1 MTYFCLPRAPI
12 CRVTPQSI
20 ASTTWRCVAMR
31 GSAPPVKRHIPA
43 WGKTERVRA
52 RHLCFLCV
60 LLMPQG
66 LLGRTR
72 IRACLSLHTFSQSVL
87 KGSNFTIGIKHKCMT
102 LYSNSGSIF
111 IHMNAIC
118 SPKWDSCSSSLVTL
132 FSKKVLVTLAFVSI
146 ATRSGTRG
154 PNRQTSTSTCGRR
167 TYNVCVC
174 VGGGDT
180 KASVKTM
187 QPFSLVQAALHPLHM
202 ESKSDRFSID

>member
-1 MTYFCLPRAPI
+1 MHDLLL
-12 CRVTPQSI
+12 
-20 ASTTWRCVAMR
+20 STTRTHMPSYPAIYRIYDLALRRYAWECATCKATHSRMGKDGTSTCT
-31 GSAPPVKRHIPA
+31 PPLFP
-43 WGKTERVRA
+43 
-52 RHLCFLCV
+52 LCFV
-60 LLMPQG
+60 DAARPPG
-66 LLGRTR
+66 KNTYP
-72 IRACLSLHTFSQSVL
+72 CLSLHTFSQSVM

-111 IHMNAIC
+111 IQMNAIC

-132 FSKKVLVTLAFVSI
+132 FSKKALVTLAFVSI

-174 VGGGDT
+174 VWGGDT

-187 QPFSLVQAALHPLHM
+187 QPFSLVQAALHPRHM
-202 ESKSDRFSID
+202 KSKSDSFSID